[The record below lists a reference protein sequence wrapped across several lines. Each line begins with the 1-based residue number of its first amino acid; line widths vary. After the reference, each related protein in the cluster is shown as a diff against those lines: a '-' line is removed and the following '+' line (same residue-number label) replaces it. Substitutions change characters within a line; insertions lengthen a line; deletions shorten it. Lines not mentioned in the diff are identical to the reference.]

1 MMKKKNGIDTNKNI
15 IYMEYGNTSP
25 YIYAQRF
32 CQKNILP
39 QKVTSI
45 KTKKLF
51 CTENITK
58 FQPFMENTEI
68 IFK

>member
-1 MMKKKNGIDTNKNI
+1 
-15 IYMEYGNTSP
+15 MEYGNTSP

-32 CQKNILP
+32 YQKNILP

-58 FQPFMENTEI
+58 FQPCMENTEI